1 MKNIT
6 LIFFLISGFFAF
18 SQTGFQNYW
27 KDLRSFDEHL
37 ENAKEFKKFHTT
49 DGYLEMAYLEV
60 LKAIRFNPESSEAY
74 SIKGQVNYLKGDYYG
89 AMEDLNR
96 SILLGSKNGCT
107 YLYRALS
114 RRETFVDP
122 YRRNQSKLNAKV
134 CADLMTAK
142 ALGSCFNNSIN
153 GDLFLG
159 GSFIR
164 GHCED

>member
-1 MKNIT
+1 MKNII

-18 SQTGFQNYW
+18 SQTSYQNYW

-37 ENAKEFKKFHTT
+37 ENAKELKKYHMT

-74 SIKGQVNYLKGDYYG
+74 SIKGEINYLREDYYG

-114 RRETFVDP
+114 RRERDYQVK
-122 YRRNQSKLNAKV
+122 NQSIINAKV

-142 ALGSCFNNSIN
+142 ALGSCFSNSIN
-153 GDLFLG
+153 SDLFLG

-164 GHCED
+164 GYCE

>member
-1 MKNIT
+1 MKNFV
-6 LIFFLISGFFAF
+6 LIYFLISTFFVF
-18 SQTGFQNYW
+18 SQTGYENYW

-37 ENAKEFKKFHTT
+37 ENAKELKKNRTA
-49 DGYLEMAYLEV
+49 DGYKEMAYLEI

-74 SIKGQVNYLKGDYYG
+74 SIKGELNYFKGDYYG

-114 RRETFVDP
+114 RIEFPDWHENNST
-122 YRRNQSKLNAKV
+122 SKY

-142 ALGSCFNNSIN
+142 ALGGCADNQAALDASFNGN
-153 GDLFLG
+153 
-159 GSFIR
+159 
-164 GHCED
+164 CE

>member
-1 MKNIT
+1 MKNFV
-6 LIFFLISGFFAF
+6 LIYFLISTFFVF
-18 SQTGFQNYW
+18 SQTGYENYW

-37 ENAKEFKKFHTT
+37 ENAKELKKYHTT

-74 SIKGQVNYLKGDYYG
+74 SIKGEINYLREDYYG

-107 YLYRALS
+107 YLSRALS
-114 RRETFVDP
+114 RRERDYQVK
-122 YRRNQSKLNAKV
+122 NKSIINAKV

-142 ALGSCFNNSIN
+142 ALGCINFFNRDLYLNS
-153 GDLFLG
+153 
-159 GSFIR
+159 SFIR
-164 GHCED
+164 GNCE